1 MTTLAQGQ
9 WLNDEVVNFVGRILI
24 APRRGRTGSQAHVY
38 SSYFMSKLLNG
49 GTQRRDYNFQE
60 VRDFDNRIEGG
71 LAGLDELYIPINVN
85 NVHWI
90 FIQVDFKAK
99 TIHLYD
105 SLGKQ
110 QSNDHYL
117 EETIRYIYDA
127 TYKDSPQNKPTLDD
141 WRQDWSTSDKS
152 DRSPRQDN
160 GYDCGMFMLISMGLL
175 RNGHNLSRDSYRQS
189 TLCLR
194 SSRRKLA
201 WTIWKAG
208 LGDEEIRWQPQAQ
221 TPATRAQADHDS
233 PNRGAARTHR
243 RKRGRSAGGL
253 AKVGGPRIQSFPRT
267 AKRRKEDQGR
277 GNKRTAKSVAEE
289 EGERGLMRRY
299 LEPPRKRSRAGT
311 PGH

>member
-1 MTTLAQGQ
+1 MSSAAAEAAASTEATATIASRTTPTTEKVTRGSMTTLAQGQ
-9 WLNDEVVNFVGRILI
+9 WLNDEVVNLVGRILI
-24 APRRGRTGSQAHVY
+24 APRRGRTGCRAHVY
-38 SSYFMSKLLNG
+38 SSYFMSKLLSG

-60 VRDFDNRIEGG
+60 VRNFDNRIEGG

-85 NVHWI
+85 NAHWI

-99 TIHLYD
+99 TTHLYD

-117 EETIRYIYDA
+117 EETLRYIYDA

-141 WRQDWSTSDKS
+141 WRQDWSVSDES

-189 TLCLR
+189 TLRLR

-201 WTIWKAG
+201 
-208 LGDEEIRWQPQAQ
+208 
-221 TPATRAQADHDS
+221 
-233 PNRGAARTHR
+233 
-243 RKRGRSAGGL
+243 
-253 AKVGGPRIQSFPRT
+253 
-267 AKRRKEDQGR
+267 
-277 GNKRTAKSVAEE
+277 
-289 EGERGLMRRY
+289 
-299 LEPPRKRSRAGT
+299 
-311 PGH
+311 

>member
-9 WLNDEVVNFVGRILI
+9 WLNNEVVNFVGRILI
-24 APRRGRTGSQAHVY
+24 APRRGRTGCRAHVY
-38 SSYFMSKLLNG
+38 SSYFMSKLLSG

-60 VRDFDNRIEGG
+60 VRNFDNRIEGG

-117 EETIRYIYDA
+117 EETLRYIYDA

-189 TLCLR
+189 TLRLR

-243 RKRGRSAGGL
+243 RKRGRSAGG
-253 AKVGGPRIQSFPRT
+253 AG
-267 AKRRKEDQGR
+267 QGR
-277 GNKRTAKSVAEE
+277 WPQDPILSQNGQA
-289 EGERGLMRRY
+289 
-299 LEPPRKRSRAGT
+299 
-311 PGH
+311 